1 MNLKEILKK
10 HELWLL
16 GDKSGEHAD
25 LHCANLEDV
34 TLYKANLRGANLIRA
49 NLKDAN
55 LYGADLSDANLSDA
69 NLKDANLSDANLKD
83 ANLRN
88 ANLKDAN
95 LSDANLRNANLKDAN
110 LSDANLK
117 DANLSD
123 ANMEGVNL
131 SGANMEGVNLSGA
144 KNLLSPINYLKE
156 NFERAD
162 EGYIVYKCFNNMY
175 SAPDKWDISIGSVI
189 EEEVNPNRTTTCGCG
204 INVAPLDWVRN
215 EYPHRQVYKLLIR
228 WEWLAGVVVPYN
240 TDGKI
245 RCARAEIIERVN

>member
-1 MNLKEILKK
+1 MNLEEILKK

-16 GDKSGEHAD
+16 GDKAGE
-25 LHCANLEDV
+25 
-34 TLYKANLRGANLIRA
+34 RA
-49 NLKDAN
+49 NLSGADLSGVNLSDAD
-55 LYGADLSDANLSDA
+55 LSGADLSDANLFGV
-69 NLKDANLSDANLKD
+69 
-83 ANLRN
+83 
-88 ANLKDAN
+88 
-95 LSDANLRNANLKDAN
+95 
-110 LSDANLK
+110 
-117 DANLSD
+117 NLSD

-156 NFERAD
+156 NFEHTD

-240 TDGKI
+240 TDGQI

>member
-1 MNLKEILKK
+1 MNLEEILKK

-16 GDKSGEHAD
+16 GDKAGE
-25 LHCANLEDV
+25 
-34 TLYKANLRGANLIRA
+34 RA
-49 NLKDAN
+49 NLSGTDLSGVNLSDAD
-55 LYGADLSDANLSDA
+55 LSGADLSDANLFGV
-69 NLKDANLSDANLKD
+69 
-83 ANLRN
+83 
-88 ANLKDAN
+88 
-95 LSDANLRNANLKDAN
+95 
-110 LSDANLK
+110 
-117 DANLSD
+117 NLSD

-156 NFERAD
+156 NFEHTD

-228 WEWLAGVVVPYN
+228 WEWLSGVVVPYN

>member
-55 LYGADLSDANLSDA
+55 LYGADLS
-69 NLKDANLSDANLKD
+69 
-83 ANLRN
+83 
-88 ANLKDAN
+88 
-95 LSDANLRNANLKDAN
+95 DAN

>member
-1 MNLKEILKK
+1 MNLKEILEK
-10 HELWLL
+10 HELWLS
-16 GDKSGEHAD
+16 GDKTGERAD
-25 LHCANLEDV
+25 MHCANLEDV
-34 TLYKANLRGANLIRA
+34 TLYKANLSGANLIRA

-55 LYGADLSDANLSDA
+55 LYGAD
-69 NLKDANLSDANLKD
+69 
-83 ANLRN
+83 
-88 ANLKDAN
+88 
-95 LSDANLRNANLKDAN
+95 
-110 LSDANLK
+110 LK

-228 WEWLAGVVVPYN
+228 WEWLSGVVVPYN

-245 RCARAEIIERVN
+245 RCARAEIIEKVDLN

>member
-1 MNLKEILKK
+1 MNLEEILEK

-16 GDKSGEHAD
+16 GDKAGE
-25 LHCANLEDV
+25 
-34 TLYKANLRGANLIRA
+34 RA
-49 NLKDAN
+49 NLS
-55 LYGADLSDANLSDA
+55 GADLSGVNLSDA
-69 NLKDANLSDANLKD
+69 DLSGADLSGVNLSDAD
-83 ANLRN
+83 
-88 ANLKDAN
+88 
-95 LSDANLRNANLKDAN
+95 LSVAD
-110 LSDANLK
+110 
-117 DANLSD
+117 LSD

-131 SGANMEGVNLSGA
+131 SGANIEGVNLSGA
-144 KNLLSPINYLKE
+144 KNLLSPISYLKK
-156 NFERAD
+156 NFKRTD

-189 EEEVNPNRTTTCGCG
+189 EEEVNPNRTTICGCG

-245 RCARAEIIERVN
+245 RCARAEIIEKVDLN

>member
-1 MNLKEILKK
+1 MNLEEILKK

-16 GDKSGEHAD
+16 GDKAGE
-25 LHCANLEDV
+25 
-34 TLYKANLRGANLIRA
+34 RA
-49 NLKDAN
+49 NLS
-55 LYGADLSDANLSDA
+55 GADLSGVNLSDA
-69 NLKDANLSDANLKD
+69 DLSGADLSGVNLFGV
-83 ANLRN
+83 
-88 ANLKDAN
+88 
-95 LSDANLRNANLKDAN
+95 
-110 LSDANLK
+110 
-117 DANLSD
+117 NLSD

-131 SGANMEGVNLSGA
+131 SGANIEGVNLSGA

-156 NFERAD
+156 NFEHTD

-189 EEEVNPNRTTTCGCG
+189 EEEVNPNRTTICGCG

-215 EYPHRQVYKLLIR
+215 EYPHMQVYKLLIR
-228 WEWLAGVVVPYN
+228 WEWLSGVVVPYN

>member
-55 LYGADLSDANLSDA
+55 LYGADLSDANLSD
-69 NLKDANLSDANLKD
+69 
-83 ANLRN
+83 

>member
-1 MNLKEILKK
+1 MNLEEILKK

-16 GDKSGEHAD
+16 GDKAGE
-25 LHCANLEDV
+25 
-34 TLYKANLRGANLIRA
+34 RA
-49 NLKDAN
+49 NLSGADLCGVNLSDADLSVADLSGVN
-55 LYGADLSDANLSDA
+55 LSDADLSGADLSDANLFGV
-69 NLKDANLSDANLKD
+69 
-83 ANLRN
+83 
-88 ANLKDAN
+88 
-95 LSDANLRNANLKDAN
+95 
-110 LSDANLK
+110 
-117 DANLSD
+117 NLSD

-156 NFERAD
+156 NFEHTD

-228 WEWLAGVVVPYN
+228 WEWLSGVVVPYN

>member
-69 NLKDANLSDANLKD
+69 NLK
-83 ANLRN
+83 
-88 ANLKDAN
+88 
-95 LSDANLRNANLKDAN
+95 DANLRNANLKDAN

>member
-34 TLYKANLRGANLIRA
+34 TLYKANLSGANLIRA

-55 LYGADLSDANLSDA
+55 LYGADLSGANLSDA
-69 NLKDANLSDANLKD
+69 NLKDANLSD
-83 ANLRN
+83 
-88 ANLKDAN
+88 
-95 LSDANLRNANLKDAN
+95 
-110 LSDANLK
+110 
-117 DANLSD
+117 
-123 ANMEGVNL
+123 
-131 SGANMEGVNLSGA
+131 ANMEGVNLSGA

-156 NFERAD
+156 NFERTD

-228 WEWLAGVVVPYN
+228 WEWLSGVVVPYN

-245 RCARAEIIERVN
+245 RCARAEIIEKVDLN

>member
-1 MNLKEILKK
+1 MNLEEILKK

-16 GDKSGEHAD
+16 GDKAGE
-25 LHCANLEDV
+25 
-34 TLYKANLRGANLIRA
+34 RA
-49 NLKDAN
+49 NLSGADLCGVNLSDAD
-55 LYGADLSDANLSDA
+55 LSGADLSDANLFGV
-69 NLKDANLSDANLKD
+69 
-83 ANLRN
+83 
-88 ANLKDAN
+88 
-95 LSDANLRNANLKDAN
+95 
-110 LSDANLK
+110 
-117 DANLSD
+117 NLSD

-156 NFERAD
+156 NFEHTD

-228 WEWLAGVVVPYN
+228 WEWLSGVVVPYN